1 LGAFFCNSCHLVTF
15 NFAFSQFSVGAHG
28 QPRGRVPDVV
38 ASRLLRPYHF
48 RALIQSFQS
57 VAAPFP
63 GDSGFDRDCGAR
75 RSVGQ
80 RQAPRSR
87 LAGEPIRRP
96 SVRRKIRDGTNA
108 GLFRYTESRLPGI
121 PLDRNIYSK
130 NLLYICF
137 SFEISAHPN
146 SGSNAFRRARLRE
159 RPEHS
164 SPSGSA
170 RGAKRQRERT
180 REGRAPPHDFRRLDS
195 RDPVT
200 FRTRRAARVW
210 PPREFHAPRW
220 KGSCRRD

>member
-1 LGAFFCNSCHLVTF
+1 MRRGVQTAVGRRRFQFCIERFQVVGRLFLQLANLATWSLSTL
-15 NFAFSQFSVGAHG
+15 AFSQLSVGAHG
-28 QPRGRVPDVV
+28 QPRGRVPGVV

-63 GDSGFDRDCGAR
+63 GDSDFDRGCGAR
-75 RSVGQ
+75 RSVGPW
-80 RQAPRSR
+80 QAPRSR

-146 SGSNAFRRARLRE
+146 SASNAFRGARLRE
-159 RPEHS
+159 RPNHS
-164 SPSGSA
+164 SPPGSA
-170 RGAKRQRERT
+170 RGAKRQRERA
-180 REGRAPPHDFRRLDS
+180 REGCAPPHDF
-195 RDPVT
+195 
-200 FRTRRAARVW
+200 
-210 PPREFHAPRW
+210 PPA
-220 KGSCRRD
+220 G